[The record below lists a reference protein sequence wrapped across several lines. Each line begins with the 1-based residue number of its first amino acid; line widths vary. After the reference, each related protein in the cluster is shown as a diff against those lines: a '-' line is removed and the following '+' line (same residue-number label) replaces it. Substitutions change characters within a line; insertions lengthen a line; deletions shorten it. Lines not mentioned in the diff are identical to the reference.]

1 LLDVDDV
8 DAIAFC
14 ENKTLHL
21 WVPSTSLVSE
31 VDSAVEELS
40 HCYNC
45 HDGILL
51 LRFYLRM
58 QLKPARFMAKQFVR
72 PVALKITD
80 HNFLWTE
87 VVMPTEVSEC

>member
-1 LLDVDDV
+1 
-8 DAIAFC
+8 
-14 ENKTLHL
+14 
-21 WVPSTSLVSE
+21 LVSE

-51 LRFYLRM
+51 LRFFLRSRT
-58 QLKPARFMAKQFVR
+58 KPARFMAKQFVG

-80 HNFLWTE
+80 RNFLRTE